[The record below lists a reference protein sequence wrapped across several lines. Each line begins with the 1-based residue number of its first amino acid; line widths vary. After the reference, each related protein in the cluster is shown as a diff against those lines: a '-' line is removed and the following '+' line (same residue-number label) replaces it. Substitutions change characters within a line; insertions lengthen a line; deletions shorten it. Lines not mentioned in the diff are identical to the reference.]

1 MRGQSNM
8 NDVTIRAVKGKMPKR
23 YPGNSWTVII
33 QGPTEAAVKVSIS
46 SLDEAALQR
55 DMDPCEIL
63 TLEPDPNGG
72 YRAVVSFHN
81 FNPITWASEKLHR
94 AEYGAREGWETGKQ
108 KAAIKHRVGRRA
120 ELERA
125 PVEEA
130 LVQKRRDINLAAQGA
145 AVYGA
150 GQEKVAGELKLAAI
164 REKTKYEAA
173 IEAAKAQPQNSYTNL
188 GKEIYD

>member
-1 MRGQSNM
+1 MRKQANI
-8 NDVTIRAVKGKMPKR
+8 NDVKMITVPGKMPK
-23 YPGNSWTVII
+23 YFPGNGMTTIV
-33 QGPTEAAVKVSIS
+33 QGPTEAAVKNTIS
-46 SLDEAALQR
+46 ALEKTAVELGHEDFDILD
-55 DMDPCEIL
+55 MG
-63 TLEPDPNGG
+63 PDPNGG
-72 YRAVVSFHN
+72 YRAVVVTHN